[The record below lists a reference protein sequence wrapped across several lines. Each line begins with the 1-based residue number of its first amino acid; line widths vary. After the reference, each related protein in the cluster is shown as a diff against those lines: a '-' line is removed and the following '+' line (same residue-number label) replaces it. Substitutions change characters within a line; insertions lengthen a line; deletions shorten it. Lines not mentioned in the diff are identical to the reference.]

1 MAAEK
6 APHVR
11 WSSYTLTQLQIFLQS
26 LFPCFP
32 YKLLS
37 QHKNVSWVKSNSRG
51 VKSNYQSFPLKRE
64 VWCRCTSCE
73 VLALT
78 QRTTS
83 VSQPFICFQFCN
95 FVKVHQQRR
104 ACKKEGKQDSGSRT
118 IPEQYRFAEQTDI
131 KKRVSKKKKNP
142 ESAKILFIPTNAWF
156 HSLDHFILVIK
167 QLILVFFWAE
177 ILQQHWSCVQW
188 MREYRG
194 AFV

>member
-104 ACKKEGKQDSGSRT
+104 ACKKEGKQDSGSWT

-131 KKRVSKKKKNP
+131 KKRVSKKKKKSRKCKNTFY
-142 ESAKILFIPTNAWF
+142 SNQRLIPLIR
-156 HSLDHFILVIK
+156 SLHLG
-167 QLILVFFWAE
+167 
-177 ILQQHWSCVQW
+177 H
-188 MREYRG
+188 
-194 AFV
+194 